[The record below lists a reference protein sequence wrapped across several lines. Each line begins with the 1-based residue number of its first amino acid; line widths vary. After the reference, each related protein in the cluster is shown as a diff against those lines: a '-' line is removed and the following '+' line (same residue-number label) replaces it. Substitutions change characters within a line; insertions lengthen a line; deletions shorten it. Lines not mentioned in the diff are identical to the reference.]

1 MNNLTFK
8 ILKAVAMLFVKEHL
22 KIILLVKI
30 SISNIAC
37 FVFKIVTLFITIIT
51 INNYIS
57 YCVFVT
63 AVQLHTYRLLDF
75 CL

>member
-8 ILKAVAMLFVKEHL
+8 ILKSRCYAICDGTFKNNFARK
-22 KIILLVKI
+22 
-30 SISNIAC
+30 NITC

-63 AVQLHTYRLLDF
+63 AVQLHTFRLVDF